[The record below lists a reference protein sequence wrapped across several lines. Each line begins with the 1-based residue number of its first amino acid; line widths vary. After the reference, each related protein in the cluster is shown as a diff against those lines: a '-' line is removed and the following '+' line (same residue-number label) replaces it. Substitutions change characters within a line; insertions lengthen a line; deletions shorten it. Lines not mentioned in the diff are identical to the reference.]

1 MALPSIRQLQFLIAL
16 AEEESF
22 TLAAKRCNVT
32 QPTLSTAIRETERGL
47 GVQLVERE
55 KRGVVLTEAGKIAVA
70 RAKIVVAELEE
81 LALNVVKTGEPLTGS
96 FRLGA
101 IPTIA
106 PFIFPQLT
114 GILKQNY
121 PKLNLFLSEDKT
133 DNLTEFLRN
142 RAIDAAL
149 LALPWKTPGIEIETL
164 FDDEF
169 LLVAPINHDLLSKKS
184 LSANDL
190 RPKDMLLLE
199 DGHCLRHHVLSICSL
214 HNTRHNA
221 SLAATS
227 LLTLVQMVSNGLGVS
242 MLPKIAV
249 DTGFADR
256 SGVDVRAFNSPL
268 IGRSVGIAWRAGSFR
283 SKEARII
290 GEIINSVV
298 S

>member
-16 AEEESF
+16 AEEETF

-32 QPTLSTAIRETERGL
+32 QPTLSTAIKETERGL

-55 KRGVVLTEAGKIAVA
+55 KRGVVFTEAGKIAVA

-81 LALNVVKTGEPLTGS
+81 LSLNVVKTGDPLTGS

-114 GILKQNY
+114 GVLKQTY
-121 PKLNLFLSEDKT
+121 PKLKLFLSEDKI
-133 DNLTEFLRN
+133 DNLAEFLRN
-142 RAIDAAL
+142 RSIDAAL
-149 LALPWKTPGIEIETL
+149 LALPWKLPGIDIENL

-169 LLVAPINHDLLSKKS
+169 LLLAPVRHNLLNKKTLHASDLQ
-184 LSANDL
+184 
-190 RPKDMLLLE
+190 PKEMLLLE
-199 DGHCLRHHVLSICSL
+199 DGHCLRQHALSVCAL

-227 LLTLVQMVSNGLGVS
+227 LLTLVHMVVNGLGVS
-242 MLPKIAV
+242 MLPKIAA

-256 SGVDVRAFNSPL
+256 DGVDVRAFNTPV

-290 GEIINSVV
+290 GEHVKSMF
-298 S
+298 

>member
-32 QPTLSTAIRETERGL
+32 QPTLSTAIKETERGL

-55 KRGVVLTEAGKIAVA
+55 KRGVVFTEAGKIAVA

-81 LALNVVKTGEPLTGS
+81 LSLNVVKTGDPLTGS

-114 GILKQNY
+114 GVLKLTY
-121 PKLNLFLSEDKT
+121 PKLKLFLSEDKT
-133 DNLTEFLRN
+133 DNLAEFLRN
-142 RAIDAAL
+142 RSIDAAL
-149 LALPWKTPGIEIETL
+149 LALPWKLPGIDIENL

-169 LLVAPINHDLLSKKS
+169 LLLAPVEHTLLNKKTLHASDLQ
-184 LSANDL
+184 
-190 RPKDMLLLE
+190 PKEMLLLE
-199 DGHCLRHHVLSICSL
+199 DGHCLRQHALSICAL

-221 SLAATS
+221 GLAATS
-227 LLTLVQMVSNGLGVS
+227 LLTLIQMVANGLGVS

-256 SGVDVRAFNSPL
+256 DGVDVRAFNTPV

-290 GEIINSVV
+290 GESVK
-298 S
+298 SLF